1 MSKVLSHTTWQ
12 AVNGPSIKIC
22 PPTQSF

>member
-1 MSKVLSHTTWQ
+1 MTKLLSHTTWQ
-12 AVNGPSIKIC
+12 AVNGPSIKMC